1 MSAIGGHHAV
11 EGCGGGLCVRD
22 SQHRN
27 PTNGRQGKRPAFG
40 AAYVVG
46 KIDDFADTTD
56 TPCWRF
62 LHFSQRIQYSK
73 RRRSDSGRGFSP

>member
-1 MSAIGGHHAV
+1 MSAIGGQRAV

-27 PTNGRQGKRPAFG
+27 PTNGRQGKRPASG

-46 KIDDFADTTD
+46 KIEVFTVLID

-62 LHFSQRIQYSK
+62 PHFHQPIQWFK
-73 RRRSDSGRGFSP
+73 RRRSDSGRHSTP